1 MQQAVATHP
10 LTETLADIAL
20 GPAAAPPSSDSAG
33 TASGGSL
40 SSVGKSLQ
48 ILDAFRGS
56 GVVLG
61 VSQIAERA
69 DIPRSTAHRLLAV
82 LVTHGFVQKRD
93 NRYMLGRLVFELGN
107 QIADARPNSL
117 REKAM
122 PFMVDLYE
130 QTGATVHLG
139 VLDRSDVLYIEKIYG
154 HATLPLPSRV
164 GGRVPALC
172 TALGKALL
180 THADPALRRAALAEP
195 IPRLTPHTV
204 VNRGVLEKQMEH
216 VLTRGYA
223 VDLAG
228 ASPSAQCLAAPIF
241 DANKCATAAISLSFS
256 VTDVVPATVVEQLLR
271 AARGLGRATSI

>member
-1 MQQAVATHP
+1 MQPAMTQT
-10 LTETLADIAL
+10 LTESLDELAMESTLQATPSPAL
-20 GPAAAPPSSDSAG
+20 GA
-33 TASGGSL
+33 TASNSL

-48 ILDAFRGS
+48 ILNAFGGS
-56 GVVLG
+56 GMVLG

-82 LVTHGFVQKRD
+82 LVAHGFVQRHD

-122 PFMVDLYE
+122 PFMVDLYG

-139 VLDRSDVLYIEKIYG
+139 VLDRADVLYIEKIYG

-172 TALGKALL
+172 TALGKALIA
-180 THADPALRRAALAEP
+180 HGDPAQQRAALEDP
-195 IPRLTPHTV
+195 IPRLTPQTV
-204 VNRGVLEKQMEH
+204 VNRGILEKQLEH
-216 VLTRGYA
+216 VRTHGYA

-228 ASPSAQCLAAPIF
+228 ASTSAQCLAAPIL
-241 DANKCATAAISLSFS
+241 DANNRAAAAISVSFS
-256 VTDVVPATVVEQLLR
+256 VTAVVPPAVTAHLLR
-271 AARGLGRATSI
+271 AARGIGRATNI